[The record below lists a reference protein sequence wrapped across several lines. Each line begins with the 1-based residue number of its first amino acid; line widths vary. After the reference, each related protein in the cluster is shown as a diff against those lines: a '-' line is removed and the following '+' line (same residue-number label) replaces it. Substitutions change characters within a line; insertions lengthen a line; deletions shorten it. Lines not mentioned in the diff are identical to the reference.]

1 MVGRGRE
8 RVGRG
13 RRCLRAEEIR
23 RLHAQEFKEL
33 FFEPCVRAYQV
44 HGARDGFPVC
54 VFQAGLAGRSSVGAL
69 PDWSVGEML
78 VDWLVLDVDVSDGQL
93 HVALSLRLEDFS
105 RLVNVLSVKEDA
117 ID

>member
-1 MVGRGRE
+1 M
-8 RVGRG
+8 
-13 RRCLRAEEIR
+13 
-23 RLHAQEFKEL
+23 
-33 FFEPCVRAYQV
+33 
-44 HGARDGFPVC
+44 
-54 VFQAGLAGRSSVGAL
+54 GAL
-69 PDWSVGEML
+69 PNWSVGEML